1 MEKSLE
7 KYAEWLEE
15 AIGEIVERQPDAISV
30 CAILPGGEVLTGY
43 FNCGY
48 QDKVIMGHYI
58 TADATM
64 DSILVNA
71 DKIVAAAQQQEEGE
85 EDDD

>member
-1 MEKSLE
+1 MDKSLE
-7 KYAEWLEE
+7 KYAEWLEK

-30 CAILPGGEVLTGY
+30 CAILPNGEVLTGY

-64 DSILVNA
+64 DSIISNA
-71 DKIVAAAQQQEEGE
+71 DRIVAAAEQEGE
-85 EDDD
+85 QEDTDD

>member
-1 MEKSLE
+1 MDNGLE

-15 AIGEIVERQPDAISV
+15 AIGQIVERQPDAISV

-58 TADATM
+58 TADAMM
-64 DSILVNA
+64 DSILANA
-71 DKIVAAAQQQEEGE
+71 DRIVAAAEQEEQ
-85 EDDD
+85 EDTDD